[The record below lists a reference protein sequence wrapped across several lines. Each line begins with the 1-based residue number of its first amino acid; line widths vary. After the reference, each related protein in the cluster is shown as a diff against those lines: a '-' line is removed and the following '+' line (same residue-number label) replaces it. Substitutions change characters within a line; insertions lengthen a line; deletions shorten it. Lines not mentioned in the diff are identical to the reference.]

1 MKFDSNFFL
10 LSDRREGDLLLKGG
24 WYFGGLKGIYNAFFE
39 YKGSVN
45 YL

>member
-1 MKFDSNFFL
+1 MKYDSNFFL
-10 LSDRREGDLLLKGG
+10 LSGRREGDILLKGS
-24 WYFGGLKGIYNAFFE
+24 WYFGGLKGIYDASFE